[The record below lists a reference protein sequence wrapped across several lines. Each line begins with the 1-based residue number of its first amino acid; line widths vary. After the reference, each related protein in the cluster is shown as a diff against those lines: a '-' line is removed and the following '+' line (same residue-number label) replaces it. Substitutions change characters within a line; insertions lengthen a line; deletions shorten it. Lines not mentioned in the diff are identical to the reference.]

1 MFSTIHL
8 HIKRFNENL
17 NAKYQQIRDRKD
29 FFLFIL
35 SINKLVKLFGKDNI
49 KILIDKGS
57 DD

>member
-1 MFSTIHL
+1 MFYTIYL

-17 NAKYQQIRDRKD
+17 YAKYQQISDKRD

-35 SINKLVKLFGKDNI
+35 SINKLVQLFDKDNI
-49 KILIDKGS
+49 KILINKGL